1 MLIVGGGIPPS
12 PPRIFNGGGDAH
24 RVKGDAHPP
33 LPYEHPSPPYVPV
46 TPYEQLKFLVG
57 NNLSPP
63 SPPPAQYYL
72 PAMTMDMGQKLKDFT
87 LYGLCGY
94 TTGSD
99 ESQKSN
105 CEIVISDFESRM
117 RKFEIPVMN
126 FESGKRNILFIFSE
140 GRNRNFREY
149 E

>member
-1 MLIVGGGIPPS
+1 MGWKSEQCTEMDAHSGGRDPPL

-63 SPPPAQYYL
+63 SPPQAHYYL
-72 PAMTMDMGQKLKDFT
+72 PAMVL
-87 LYGLCGY
+87 
-94 TTGSD
+94 
-99 ESQKSN
+99 
-105 CEIVISDFESRM
+105 VRA
-117 RKFEIPVMN
+117 
-126 FESGKRNILFIFSE
+126 E
-140 GRNRNFREY
+140 GADLPSPPIRSA
-149 E
+149 